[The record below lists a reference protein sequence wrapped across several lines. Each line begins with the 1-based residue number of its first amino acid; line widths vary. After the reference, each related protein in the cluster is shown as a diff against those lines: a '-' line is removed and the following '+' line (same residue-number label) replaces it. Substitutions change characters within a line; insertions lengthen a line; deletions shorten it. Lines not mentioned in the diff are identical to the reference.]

1 MRPLLLTIFQPLSNP
16 VAIFMIVLLIILLA
30 PILLKRLRI
39 PHIVGMILAGLLVGP
54 HGLNILPRDSSIE
67 LFGQLGL
74 LYIMFL
80 AGVEIDL

>member
-16 VAIFMIVLLIILLA
+16 IAIFLIVLLIILLA

-54 HGLNILPRDSSIE
+54 HGLNILPRDSSID
-67 LFGQLGL
+67 LF
-74 LYIMFL
+74 
-80 AGVEIDL
+80 